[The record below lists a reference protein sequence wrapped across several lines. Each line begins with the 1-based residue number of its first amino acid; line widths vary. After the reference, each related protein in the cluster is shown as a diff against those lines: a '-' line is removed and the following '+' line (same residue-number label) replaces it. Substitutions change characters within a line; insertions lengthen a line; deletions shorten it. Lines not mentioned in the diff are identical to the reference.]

1 MCGILGGNN
10 PAWNY
15 GMGIEAVKHRGPDGK
30 RIEKYHDI
38 TFAFCRLAIQDL
50 SERAMQPMS
59 SPDQKVHIVY
69 NGEIYGYQRLKKE
82 LQKKYQFRTSSDTEV
97 MLYAYMEYGKMFID
111 KVDGIFALAVYDE
124 RIRKIYLYR
133 DRMGV
138 KPLYY
143 YCNNREFAFASELKS
158 LEAVVGS
165 EKLTVDNFALYD
177 YLFYR
182 YVPEPKSMYKEVYK
196 LRPASILT
204 YDVQEGKIEGNH
216 RYWNFSMNTTV
227 GRKRRKEDVSEELR
241 SLVSKAVKEQLISD
255 VPVGTFLSGGV
266 DSSIITYE
274 THKIDNRVFAFS
286 IGFQEAQYDES
297 RRAMLFCRKCG
308 INLEN
313 RILVNAD
320 IGKIRNKLRQWYDE
334 PFADVSAYPTYL
346 VSELAKEKCTVVLTG
361 DGGDELFG
369 GYEHY
374 MSMYALGRLA
384 TFEDACSIYTK
395 GAGSVEDF
403 RIKWGI
409 PRDYD
414 PYWHYREYYM
424 DDLPVVTRMR
434 YLDAMTY
441 LPESILT
448 KVDRTSMAVSLEA
461 RVPFLARDLVE
472 FAFSLSQEEYFSGN
486 ELKGCLKD
494 AYKNVIPKDI
504 LYGVKMGFG
513 VPGNYLWREKH
524 EQNLYAGVLK
534 TQWRE
539 LDHMVFPARTA

>member
-10 PAWNY
+10 PAWDY
-15 GMGIEAVKHRGPDGK
+15 EMGIAAIEHRGPDGK
-30 RIEKYHDI
+30 RIEKYNDI
-38 TFAFCRLAIQDL
+38 TLAFCRLAIQDL
-50 SERAMQPMS
+50 SDRAMQPMS
-59 SPDQKVHIVY
+59 SPDQMVHIVY

-82 LQKKYQFRTSSDTEV
+82 LQRKYPFRTSSDTEV
-97 MLYAYMEYGKMFID
+97 MLYAYMEYGEAFVD
-111 KVDGIFALAVYDE
+111 KVDGIFSLAVYDE
-124 RIRKIYLYR
+124 RIQKIYLYR

-143 YCNNREFAFASELKS
+143 YCNNKEFAFASELKA
-158 LEAVVGS
+158 LEAAIGIDN
-165 EKLTVDNFALYD
+165 LTVDKLALYD

-196 LRPASILT
+196 LRPASILI
-204 YDVQEGKIEGNH
+204 YDVKKGKITDNH
-216 RYWNFSMNTTV
+216 RYWNLDVNTTV
-227 GRKRRKEDVSEELR
+227 ERKRKKQDLSEELKF
-241 SLVSKAVKEQLISD
+241 LISKTVQEQLISD
-255 VPVGTFLSGGV
+255 VPIGTFLSGGI

-274 THKIDNRVFAFS
+274 THKIDDRVNAFS

-297 RRAMLFCRKCG
+297 QRAKLFCQKCG
-308 INLEN
+308 IKLNN
-313 RILVNAD
+313 RILVNSD
-320 IGKIRNKLRQWYDE
+320 IGKIRTHLSKWYDE

-346 VSELAKEKCTVVLTG
+346 VSKLAKEKCTVVLTG

-374 MSMYALGRLA
+374 MSMYALGCSA
-384 TFEDACSIYTK
+384 GFEDACSIYTK
-395 GAGSVEDF
+395 GADAVEDF
-403 RIKWGI
+403 RIKWNI
-409 PRDYD
+409 PKDYD
-414 PYWHYREYYM
+414 PYWHYRQYYVE
-424 DDLPVVTRMR
+424 DLPVVTRMR
-434 YLDAMTY
+434 YLDVMTY

-472 FAFSLSQEEYFSGN
+472 FAFSLSQEEYFSEN

-494 AYKNVIPKDI
+494 AYKNVIPQDI
-504 LYGVKMGFG
+504 LYGIKMGFG
-513 VPGNYLWREKH
+513 VPNNYLWREKH

-539 LDHMVFPARTA
+539 LDHMVFAE

>member
-1 MCGILGGNN
+1 MCGILGGNS
-10 PAWNY
+10 PVWNY
-15 GMGIEAVKHRGPDGK
+15 KKGIEAISHRGPDGK
-30 RIEKYHDI
+30 RIEKYNDI
-38 TFAFCRLAIQDL
+38 TLAFCRLAIQDL
-50 SERAMQPMS
+50 ADRAMQPMS

-69 NGEIYGYQRLKKE
+69 NGEIYGYQQLKKE

-97 MLYAYMEYGKMFID
+97 ILFAYLEYGTAFVD

-124 RIRKIYLYR
+124 RKQKIYLYR

-143 YCNNREFAFASELKS
+143 YYSNHEFAFASELKA
-158 LEAVVGS
+158 LEAAVGTAR
-165 EKLTVDNFALYD
+165 LTVDKFSLYD

-204 YDVQEGKIEGNH
+204 YDLKKREITENC
-216 RYWNFSMNTTV
+216 RYWNIDVNTTV
-227 GRKRRKEDVSEELR
+227 ERKRKKEDLSEKLR
-241 SLVSKAVKEQLISD
+241 YIIGKSVRDQLISD
-255 VPVGTFLSGGV
+255 VPVGTFLSGGI

-274 THKIDNRVFAFS
+274 THKIDNRVNAFS
-286 IGFQEAQYDES
+286 IGFQEAQYDETQ
-297 RRAMLFCRKCG
+297 RAKVFCQKCG

-313 RILVNAD
+313 RILVNSD
-320 IGKIRNKLRQWYDE
+320 IGKIRMELSKWYDE

-346 VSELAKEKCTVVLTG
+346 VSKLAKGKCTVVLTG

-374 MSMYALGRLA
+374 MWMYSLDHPAK
-384 TFEDACSIYTK
+384 FEDICGIYTK
-395 GAGSVEDF
+395 GADAVEDF
-403 RIKWGI
+403 RIKWNI
-409 PRDYD
+409 PKDYD
-414 PYWHYREYYM
+414 PYWHYRQYYI

-434 YLDAMTY
+434 YLDVMTY

-461 RVPFLARDLVE
+461 RVPFLARELVE
-472 FAFSLSQEEYFSGN
+472 FAFSLSQEEYFPEN

-494 AYKNVIPKDI
+494 AYQNVIPRDV

-524 EQNLYAGVLK
+524 ERNLYAGVLK
-534 TQWRE
+534 TQWKE
-539 LDHMVFPARTA
+539 LDHMVFTD